1 MGVRGSGEG
10 QVDNG
15 RWRWSDELCLAG
27 RRGWLWGGLW
37 GGVLSSLQLLGL
49 GGNTTCSDPNRET
62 GPGALRL
69 SEAPWV
75 FSCGFHA
82 VT

>member
-1 MGVRGSGEG
+1 M
-10 QVDNG
+10 
-15 RWRWSDELCLAG
+15 
-27 RRGWLWGGLW
+27 WGGLW